1 MKNAIYMIVIC
12 FLIITSC
19 KYFNFKKDCYLDFR
33 LGMQE
38 YEYNHVVKQYIKEGI
53 LREELSKSPYDHPS
67 DKSLLTRLTSFNLE
81 GLVEPIFLNDKLD
94 DLRIFIGE
102 DLSNNA
108 KPVTAETYGIIVNDF
123 KKEYGTPTQQ
133 STDAITGHK
142 LTNWQTKYGYMLEV
156 ILMPADE
163 NRKSQIGV
171 YFTPTGELKK
181 ELDDYN
187 EKKKLDR
194 N

>member
-1 MKNAIYMIVIC
+1 MKKTIFIIVMC

-19 KYFNFKKDCYLDFR
+19 KYFNFKRDCYLDFR

-38 YEYNHVVKQYIKEGI
+38 YEYNHIVKKYIKEGI
-53 LREELSKSPYDHPS
+53 LREELSKSRYDHPD
-67 DKSLLTRLTSFNLE
+67 DKSLLTRLTSSNLE

-94 DLRIFIGE
+94 ELRIFIGE
-102 DLSNNA
+102 DLSYNS
-108 KPVTAETYGIIVNDF
+108 KPVTAEMYGSIVNDF

-133 STDAITGHK
+133 STDSITGHK
-142 LTNWQTKYGYMLEV
+142 LTIWQTKYSYMVEV
-156 ILMPADE
+156 ILMPEDE

-171 YFTPTGELKK
+171 YFTPAGELKK

-187 EKKKLDR
+187 EKKKLYRD
-194 N
+194 